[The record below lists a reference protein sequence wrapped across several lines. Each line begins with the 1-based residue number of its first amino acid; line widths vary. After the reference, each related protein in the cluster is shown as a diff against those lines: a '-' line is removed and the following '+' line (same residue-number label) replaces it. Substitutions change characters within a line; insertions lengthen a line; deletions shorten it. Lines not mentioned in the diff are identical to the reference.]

1 MNVQQTHATGPMLSA
16 DDAAAHAE
24 AIVKRS
30 GTSFYWGMRR
40 MAEEK
45 RRAMYAVYAFCREVD
60 DIADDSGE
68 PEEKLFRLGQWRG
81 EIERL
86 YGDNPAL
93 PTARALA
100 DPVER
105 FDLRKQDFRAIIDGM
120 AMDAA
125 DQVRMADMD
134 ELGLYCDRVACAV
147 GRHSIR
153 IFGVPVEQ
161 GDALAH
167 ALGNA
172 LQLTNILRDIREDA
186 ERDRLYLPADVL
198 KAHDMDG
205 SDMPAVIAHPALPRV
220 CELLA
225 DVAERRFI
233 EARAI
238 MADCEPGQIRPAIM
252 MMEVYHRI
260 LGKLT
265 AQGWVSHAVR
275 VRLSRLEKLWVVFRY
290 GIV

>member
-1 MNVQQTHATGPMLSA
+1 MSTE
-16 DDAAAHAE
+16 DAAAHAE

-40 MAEEK
+40 MPEEK

-60 DIADDSGE
+60 DIADDPGE
-68 PEEKLFRLGQWRG
+68 PEEKLFHLGQWRG

-86 YGDNPAL
+86 YGENPAL

-100 DPVER
+100 EPVER
-105 FDLRKQDFRAIIDGM
+105 FGLRKHDFRAIIDGM
-120 AMDAA
+120 EMDAA
-125 DQVRMADMD
+125 DRVRIADMA
-134 ELGLYCDRVACAV
+134 ELELYCDRVACAV

-153 IFGVPVEQ
+153 IFGVPEVQ
-161 GDALAH
+161 GDALAK

-172 LQLTNILRDIREDA
+172 LQLTNILRDIHEDA
-186 ERDRLYLPADVL
+186 ERDRLYLPTDL
-198 KAHDMDG
+198 LMAHGMDAG
-205 SDMPAVIAHPALPRV
+205 DARAVVAHPALPRV

-225 DVAERRFI
+225 DIAERRFT
-233 EARAI
+233 EAREL
-238 MADCEPGQIRPAIM
+238 MAGCEPGQIRPAIM

-265 AQGWVSHAVR
+265 AQGWNGHAMR
-275 VRLSRLEKLWVVFRY
+275 VRLSKLEKLWVVFRY
-290 GIV
+290 GIL